1 MKKQFPAVILS
12 ILLSN
17 LLAAEAT
24 ANSAPAA
31 PALAK
36 EAGWEFTLGLNLG
49 YSDSR
54 SQLNTDGDN
63 KLNNDLNNSG
73 QAISNT
79 LVFPLATTRYTFSKL
94 QTQIFVTDSREQI
107 STAQF
112 QYELGI
118 THLFNNRSQLTVA
131 YFPQL
136 PFFNETWQDPY
147 LIGSPRRTT
156 EENAQGGRFA
166 LIPIAGSSITLKY
179 AFAFTAIENEQSGQ
193 SLGLTD
199 KQLTLLQRDSFY
211 QRAEIETMFSITP
224 DISFKPAL
232 QYTTRSADGEAH
244 NFDQYG
250 LQLAVLVFKGR
261 HSLITT
267 LNTGIKKFS
276 VENPVFGQKQ
286 DTVNTAIFSVYSYAQ
301 ALNWQPLSFNIM
313 AGYKKEDSDIDFYD
327 SQGFFMSTG
336 LTYKF

>member
-1 MKKQFPAVILS
+1 MRKPFPTVILTV
-12 ILLSN
+12 LLSN

-24 ANSAPAA
+24 ANSAPTD
-31 PALAK
+31 PILAK
-36 EAGWEFTLGLNLG
+36 EAGWEFALGLNIG

-54 SQLNTDGDN
+54 SQLNTDDDN
-63 KLNNDLNNSG
+63 ALNENLNNSG
-73 QAISNT
+73 QAISNI
-79 LVFPLATTRYTFSKL
+79 LIFPLASARYTFPEL
-94 QTQIFVTDSREQI
+94 QTQIFVGNSREQI

-147 LIGSPRRTT
+147 LTGSPRRTT
-156 EENAQGGRFA
+156 DENAQGGRFA
-166 LIPIAGSSITLKY
+166 LTRIAGSSITLKY
-179 AFAFTAIENEQSGQ
+179 AFAFTAIDNEQSGQ

-199 KQLTLLQRDSFY
+199 KQLTLLQRDSLY
-211 QRAEIETMFSITP
+211 QRAEIETLFSIAP
-224 DISFKPAL
+224 GVSFKPAL
-232 QYTTRSADGEAH
+232 QYTNRSADGKAH
-244 NFDQYG
+244 DFDQYG

-267 LNTGIKKFS
+267 LNTSIKKFS
-276 VENPVFGQKQ
+276 VENPVFAQKQ

-301 ALNWQPLSFNIM
+301 ALNWQPVSFNIM
-313 AGYKKEDSDIDFYD
+313 AGYKNEDSDINFYD
-327 SQGFFMSTG
+327 SRGLFMSTG

>member
-1 MKKQFPAVILS
+1 MRKPFPTVILTV
-12 ILLSN
+12 LLSN

-24 ANSAPAA
+24 ANSAP
-31 PALAK
+31 K
-36 EAGWEFTLGLNLG
+36 QAGWEFVLGINLG

-54 SQLNTDGDN
+54 SQLNTDDDN
-63 KLNNDLNNSG
+63 ALNDDLNNSG
-73 QAISNT
+73 QAISNS
-79 LVFPLATTRYTFSKL
+79 LVFPLASARYTFSEL
-94 QTQIFVTDSREQI
+94 QTQIFIGNSREQI
-107 STAQF
+107 STAQL

-147 LIGSPRRTT
+147 LTGSPRRTT
-156 EENAQGGRFA
+156 EENAQGGRFV
-166 LIPIAGSSITLKY
+166 LTRIAGGSITLKY

-193 SLGLTD
+193 GLGLTD
-199 KQLTLLQRDSFY
+199 KQLTLLQRDSSY
-211 QRAEIETMFSITP
+211 QRVEIETLFSIAP
-224 DISFKPAL
+224 GVSFKPAL
-232 QYTTRSADGEAH
+232 HYTTRSADGEAH

-267 LNTGIKKFS
+267 FNTGIKKFTI
-276 VENPVFGQKQ
+276 ENPVFAQKQ
-286 DTVNTAIFSVYSYAQ
+286 DTFNAAIFSVYSYAQ
-301 ALNWQPLSFNIM
+301 ALDWQPVSFNIL
-313 AGYKKEDSDIDFYD
+313 AGYKNEDSDINFYD
-327 SQGFFMSTG
+327 SQGLFMSTG